1 MHVHFLATCSCCRGQ
16 HHIFQTGRR
25 VANAHLGRDL
35 SLNKP
40 QCFICS
46 FEKIGRNWGQNL
58 SKLACIGKTLVR
70 VVLGRRRRA
79 GIK

>member
-46 FEKIGRNWGQNL
+46 FEKIGRN
-58 SKLACIGKTLVR
+58 
-70 VVLGRRRRA
+70 
-79 GIK
+79 